1 MKSIQLNTDVK
12 CNKPYKFNNLEFN
25 KVSLALFDLDN
36 TLIAG
41 DSDHAWGEFLVN
53 KKLVDAA
60 EYKKANDHY
69 YTAYQQGTLDIH
81 DYLAFSLRP
90 LTQYST
96 QEMLSWREIFI
107 EECIRPILLTAATE
121 LLDKHRQ
128 QGHEIL
134 IITAT
139 NRFIT
144 EPIAKL
150 LGVQELIAVEPEFIN
165 GSYTGKILG
174 TPSFREGKVTRL
186 NEWLASKDLSLKNSW
201 FYSDSHNDLPLL
213 ELVDN
218 PVAVD
223 PDELLQERAIKEGWS
238 IISLRG

>member
-1 MKSIQLNTDVK
+1 M
-12 CNKPYKFNNLEFN
+12 
-25 KVSLALFDLDN
+25 SLALFDLDN

-53 KKLVDAA
+53 KGLVDAE

-69 YTAYQQGTLDIH
+69 YNAYLQGTLDIH
-81 DYLAFSLRP
+81 DYLAFSLKP

-96 QEMLSWREIFI
+96 QEIHAWREVFI
-107 EECIRPILLTAATE
+107 EECIRPLMLPAATA

-144 EPIAKL
+144 EPIARL
-150 LGVQELIAVEPEFIN
+150 LDVQELIAVEPEFID
-165 GSYTGKILG
+165 GSYTGKVLG
-174 TPSFREGKVTRL
+174 VPSFREGKVTRL
-186 NEWLASKDLSLKNSW
+186 NAWLAEKGLTLKNSW

-213 ELVDN
+213 EVVDN

-223 PDELLQERAIKEGWS
+223 PDEELRLRAIKEGWS
-238 IISLRG
+238 IISLRD

>member
-1 MKSIQLNTDVK
+1 M
-12 CNKPYKFNNLEFN
+12 
-25 KVSLALFDLDN
+25 SLALFDLDN

-53 KKLVDAA
+53 KGLVDAA
-60 EYKKANDHY
+60 EYKKANDFY
-69 YTAYQQGTLDIH
+69 YAAYDNGTLDIH
-81 DYLAFSLRP
+81 EYLAFSLRP

-96 QEMLSWREIFI
+96 KEMLAWREVFV
-107 EECIRPILLTAATE
+107 EECIQPLLLPQATE

-128 QGHEIL
+128 LGHEIL

-144 EPIAKL
+144 EPIADL
-150 LGVQELIAVEPEFIN
+150 LGVKELIAVEPEFIN
-165 GSYTGKILG
+165 GSYTGQVVG
-174 TPSFREGKVTRL
+174 VPSFREGKVTRI
-186 NEWLASKDLSLKNSW
+186 NEWLAERDLSLKNSW

-213 ELVDN
+213 EIVDN

-223 PDELLQERAIKEGWS
+223 PDEALRERAIKEGWPV
-238 IISLRG
+238 ISLRS

>member
-1 MKSIQLNTDVK
+1 M
-12 CNKPYKFNNLEFN
+12 
-25 KVSLALFDLDN
+25 SLALFDLDN

-53 KKLVDAA
+53 KGLVDAE

-69 YTAYQQGTLDIH
+69 YHAYLEGTLDIH
-81 DYLAFSLRP
+81 DYLAFSLKP
-90 LTQYST
+90 LTQYTT
-96 QEMLSWREIFI
+96 QEIHAWREIFI
-107 EECIRPILLTAATE
+107 EECIRPLLLPAATD

-144 EPIAKL
+144 EPIARL
-150 LGVQELIAVEPEFIN
+150 LDVQELIAVEPEFID
-165 GSYTGKILG
+165 GSYTGKVLG
-174 TPSFREGKVTRL
+174 VPSFREGKVIRL
-186 NEWLASKDLSLKNSW
+186 NAWLTEKDLTLKNSW

-213 ELVDN
+213 EVVDN

-223 PDELLQERAIKEGWS
+223 PDEELRLRAIKEGWP
-238 IISLRG
+238 IISLRD

>member
-1 MKSIQLNTDVK
+1 M
-12 CNKPYKFNNLEFN
+12 
-25 KVSLALFDLDN
+25 SLALFDLDN

-53 KKLVDAA
+53 KQLVDAD
-60 EYKKANDHY
+60 EYKQANDY
-69 YTAYQQGTLDIH
+69 YYKAYQAGNLDIH
-81 DYLAFSLRP
+81 DYLTFSLRP

-96 QEMLSWREIFI
+96 QEMLAWREVFI
-107 EECIRPILLTAATE
+107 KESILPLMLPKAAA
-121 LLDKHRQ
+121 LLNQHRE
-128 QGHEIL
+128 QGHQIL

-150 LGVQELIAVEPEFIN
+150 LGVEELIAVEPEFIN
-165 GSYTGKILG
+165 GSYTGKVLG
-174 TPSFREGKVTRL
+174 VPSFQEGKITRL
-186 NEWLASKDLSLKNSW
+186 NEWLANKDLSLKDSW

-213 ELVDN
+213 EIVDN
-218 PVAVD
+218 PIAVD
-223 PDELLQERAIKEGWS
+223 PDNTLRTRANQQGWP